1 MGVYFITFSQNM
13 TPKGAISQK
22 AYVLGPV
29 KAYWM
34 AFYNS
39 VCSALQLAAAL
50 PEVNI
55 VISNFVC
62 VGFVVCLLNAISSQ
76 TKKTQCKLEF

>member
-1 MGVYFITFSQNM
+1 MGVYFIAFPPNM

-22 AYVLGPV
+22 AYVVRPDE
-29 KAYWM
+29 AYWV

-50 PEVNI
+50 
-55 VISNFVC
+55 S
-62 VGFVVCLLNAISSQ
+62 
-76 TKKTQCKLEF
+76 

>member
-13 TPKGAISQK
+13 TPKGAIRQK
-22 AYVLGPV
+22 AHVLEPE
-29 KAYWM
+29 KAYWV

-50 PEVNI
+50 P
-55 VISNFVC
+55 
-62 VGFVVCLLNAISSQ
+62 
-76 TKKTQCKLEF
+76 